1 MLTACSSPQI
11 STSVCCPL
19 PVLIT
24 QLVQTVL
31 VLTFVT
37 AMMALERPSST
48 EKIFV
53 VVSKINK
60 NKAISMMLGKSPRA
74 DVEMTTKKT
83 PFVAA
88 ILDF

>member
-37 AMMALERPSST
+37 AMMALERQRAT
-48 EKIFV
+48 DKIFV
-53 VVSKINK
+53 VVSKI
-60 NKAISMMLGKSPRA
+60 
-74 DVEMTTKKT
+74 TKKMN
-83 PFVAA
+83 V
-88 ILDF
+88 